1 MESDGNYILGSLKV
15 HFTVLFISTLIC
27 IGTVSVCNLETLNC
41 SVISHSHLKPRGL
54 AIHSKRKLLFV
65 TEYGEDPKIIC
76 MSQDGSNAETIV
88 SYKQNLTSPNGIFVD
103 ELTDRIFW
111 ADAISGTIAS
121 ANLDGS
127 DHRVVVKD
135 FHHPFGIV
143 VFENRVY
150 WTDWQYYVLRSANK
164 FTGNDIKTEVMSSKW
179 QLNGL
184 SLHIANDL
192 KDENSDPCQDNGCSH
207 LCLPRGPTEMTCA
220 CPVGM
225 FIGLGG
231 KSCRSLPSVYK
242 SRYIFNL
249 IVLGLTCLM
258 KKLIL
263 IMYF

>member
-1 MESDGNYILGSLKV
+1 MCSLESM
-15 HFTVLFISTLIC
+15 
-27 IGTVSVCNLETLNC
+27 NC
-41 SVISHSHLKPRGL
+41 SVISHNHLKPRGL
-54 AIHSKRKLLFV
+54 AIHSKKKLLFV
-65 TEYGEDPKIIC
+65 TEYGEEPKIIR

-88 SYKQNLTSPNGIFVD
+88 TYKQNLTSPNGIFVD

-111 ADAISGTIAS
+111 ADAISGTIDS

-164 FTGNDIKTEVMSSKW
+164 FTGNNIKTEVMSSKW

-184 SLHIANDL
+184 SLYIAKNL
-192 KDENSDPCQDNGCSH
+192 QEESFDPCENNDCSH
-207 LCLPRGPTEMTCA
+207 LCLPRGPMEMTCA
-220 CPVGM
+220 CPEGM
-225 FIGLGG
+225 FLGLGG

-242 SRYIFNL
+242 SRYLFMNVFFYL
-249 IVLGLTCLM
+249 
-258 KKLIL
+258 LIL
-263 IMYF
+263 QHKLRTMQYLL